1 MSRDSFTSRGTLSL
15 DRNNSFMRRTVSR
28 TVNNTTVTHKDVTD
42 PDFINVITAIEE
54 LYAQP
59 DVMEMQQLDGRKR
72 EQVGQGGVFCVSTVN
87 AESTQ
92 PSQTAADTIIRHTQ
106 DVIVKQLPA
115 RLFDENG
122 LAVAG
127 SHGAA
132 SKFVM
137 ELRILSN
144 PVIRS
149 NDYIIRLL
157 GIGWEYTRSV
167 RPISTA
173 DLCLNLN
180 HNTTTSFFSLAR
192 GAHEWLVPLKNNLMH
207 GGADAD
213 DHRS

>member
-1 MSRDSFTSRGTLSL
+1 MSDFRNTISL
-15 DRNNSFMRRTVSR
+15 DRPNSFVRRTVSR
-28 TVNNTTVTHKDVTD
+28 TVNNATITHQNVKDS
-42 PDFINVITAIEE
+42 DFINVITAIEE

-87 AESTQ
+87 AESTR

-115 RLFDENG
+115 KLFDENG
-122 LAVAG
+122 LALAG

-132 SKFVM
+132 AKFVM

-144 PVIRS
+144 PILRS
-149 NDYIIRLL
+149 NQSIIRLL

-167 RPISTA
+167 SSIFHSLFERRWHHLGDKPGLDIA
-173 DLCLNLN
+173 LLNRR
-180 HNTTTSFFSLAR
+180 NTQRLQEEDRFVQHSKA
-192 GAHEWLVPLKNNLMH
+192 
-207 GGADAD
+207 
-213 DHRS
+213 